1 VQSDMAIIFLIL
13 YLFVSFIFPG
23 EIFPS
28 LIPYHLPY
36 WIGIGGLV
44 VSVVQIFV
52 RRREPLYSIQ
62 VYILL
67 SFFTVLILSWMIA
80 DHWWGALPEAI
91 RQFAPSLAMFVL
103 TVCSVDSLRKLNL
116 VTGFVVFLSFVIL
129 AQGFAAYHFGIN
141 GKMFLF
147 DPAKPEEHSEEA
159 DAGDNASADE
169 PDEPDGP
176 AKEDGALAKRIRGLG
191 ILHDPNDLALSF
203 VAALPLI
210 SISVRRSRNLKLL
223 LEFLLSAALCY
234 GVYLTH
240 SRGGTLGLLF
250 VLLCIFAGRVGRLR
264 AVLLVGILAI
274 AALAI
279 DIGGG
284 RSFSIQDE
292 SAAERIDAWSEG
304 LQMLKS
310 QPLTGVGYRQFTE
323 HHYLTAH
330 NSFVLCFAE
339 TGLVGYFLW
348 LSLLGITL
356 MQLQRL
362 KHLPKA
368 ISTELDIQRHAAIL
382 QAALIGFMAAAFFLS
397 RTYVPLLYLLIGL
410 SASLVLIAKKN
421 GVPVVLPTLVRI
433 GSLIAAS
440 EFASI
445 LLIYI
450 IGRLQFVA

>member
-1 VQSDMAIIFLIL
+1 MGIFFLIL

-52 RRREPLYSIQ
+52 RRGEPLRSIQ

-80 DHWWGALPEAI
+80 DHSWGAMPEAVK
-91 RQFAPSLAMFVL
+91 QFAPSLTMFVL
-103 TVCSVDSLRKLNL
+103 TVCSVDSLRKLNV

-141 GKMFLF
+141 RTLFLF
-147 DPAKPEEHSEEA
+147 DPAKPEEYSQEA
-159 DAGDNASADE
+159 DTAAKAFADE
-169 PDEPDGP
+169 PDEPDEP
-176 AKEDGALAKRIRGLG
+176 ANEDGALAKRIRGLG

-203 VAALPLI
+203 VAALPLV
-210 SISVRRSRNLKLL
+210 SIRVRRSRILRFL

-250 VLLCIFAGRVGRLR
+250 VLLCIFAGRVGRSR

-274 AALAI
+274 GALAV

-284 RSFSIQDE
+284 RNFSVQDE
-292 SAAERIDAWSEG
+292 SVTERIDAWSEG

-339 TGLVGYFLW
+339 TGLIGYFLW

-356 MQLQRL
+356 LQLQKL
-362 KHLPKA
+362 KHLAEA
-368 ISTELDIQRHAAIL
+368 IPIELDIRRHASIL

-410 SASLVLIAKKN
+410 SASLVLIAKRN
-421 GVPVVLPTLVRI
+421 DVPVVLPTYVRM
-433 GSLIAAS
+433 GYLIAAS
-440 EFASI
+440 ELASI
-445 LLIYI
+445 ILIYI
-450 IGRLQFVA
+450 IGKVQFAA